1 MTESV
6 LGTEF
11 ASEGILGEPP
21 SFARILPDAVAANFA
36 GMVRAGVNPFPGTL
50 PFLNGRLKRSMDL
63 VLALLSAPLAVIL
76 VGLAALAI
84 KLNSRGPVFFI
95 QERLGKNGRPFPC
108 YKLRTMVEG
117 AEEGTPKWA
126 TEDDPRVT
134 RVGRFLRRS
143 RLDEL
148 PQLYNVW
155 RGEMSFVGVRP
166 IREHFARILAE
177 KEPRYPLRFL
187 ARPGLT
193 GWDQVH
199 NSYPCTVEGQL
210 RKFLFDLHYLKNASF
225 WLDLRILGKTIMVV
239 LGRNG
244 Q

>member
-1 MTESV
+1 MTETV

-21 SFARILPDAVAANFA
+21 SFARILPETVATNLA
-36 GMVRAGVNPFPGTL
+36 GVVRAGVYPFQDTL
-50 PFLNGRLKRSMDL
+50 PFLNGRLKRAMDL
-63 VLALLSAPLAVIL
+63 VLVLLSAPLAVIL

-95 QERLGKNGRPFPC
+95 QERLGKNGRPFSC
-108 YKLRTMVEG
+108 YKLRTMVKN
-117 AEEGTPKWA
+117 AEEGTPQWA
-126 TEDDPRVT
+126 TEGDPRVT
-134 RVGRFLRRS
+134 RIGGFLRRS

-177 KEPRYPLRFL
+177 KEPRYHLRFL

-199 NSYPCTVEGQL
+199 NSYPCTQEGQL
-210 RKFLFDLHYLKNASF
+210 RKFRFDLYYLEKASF
-225 WLDLRILGKTIMVV
+225 WLDLRILGKTIRVV
-239 LGRNG
+239 LGRKG